1 MNTIQTNTN
10 NISTYKVSNLPP
22 AELNSSA
29 TQLSVSQKTSKVNLN
44 SVVYIKSTSTPE
56 LTSAGIASRNINE
69 TTALIQSIDDSAQAV
84 EGKLNEMKNLAVR
97 GTGCACQAMQR
108 QLESIKD
115 IANNFSWNGRNYMVG
130 DGQNDQ
136 STSALDLVVDTAN
149 EKTENLKLTFKSF
162 NPMSAVDTDGS
173 IDPVKPNL
181 PDLNKSAGTD
191 THAYGDAAMYS
202 GLNKDDYLHIH
213 NESIRNHTIL
223 QLTRAT
229 DGITAERARLAS
241 YINQLTHL
249 QEKIQPEGLNANQQ
263 RNQILDIEY
272 AKGITEISKTEILKN
287 SSVAIMAQANHE
299 GKNLAQLLN

>member
-29 TQLSVSQKTSKVNLN
+29 TQLSVGQKTLKVNLN

-69 TTALIQSIDDSAQAV
+69 ATALIQSIDDSAQVV
-84 EGKLNEMKNLAVR
+84 EGKLNKMKNLAVR
-97 GTGCACQAMQR
+97 GTGCACQTMQR

-130 DGQNDQ
+130 NGQNDQ
-136 STSALDLVVDTAN
+136 STTALDLVVDTAN

-287 SSVAIMAQANHE
+287 SSVAIMAQANHQ

>member
-69 TTALIQSIDDSAQAV
+69 ATALIQSIDDSAQVV
-84 EGKLNEMKNLAVR
+84 EGKLNEMKTLAVR

-115 IANNFSWNGRNYMVG
+115 VANNFSWNGRNYMVG

-229 DGITAERARLAS
+229 DGITAERTRLAS
-241 YINQLTHL
+241 YINQLTHM
-249 QEKIQPEGLNANQQ
+249 QEKVQPGDLDPNKKT
-263 RNQILDIEY
+263 NQILDIEY

-287 SSVAIMAQANHE
+287 LSVAIMAQTNHQ

>member
-1 MNTIQTNTN
+1 MNTIQANTN

-29 TQLSVSQKTSKVNLN
+29 TQLSVGQKTSKVNLN

-69 TTALIQSIDDSAQAV
+69 ATALIQSIDDSAQVV
-84 EGKLNEMKNLAVR
+84 EGKLNKMKNLAVR
-97 GTGCACQAMQR
+97 GTGCACQTMQR

-115 IANNFSWNGRNYMVG
+115 VANNFSWNGRNYMVG
-130 DGQNDQ
+130 NGQNDQ
-136 STSALDLVVDTAN
+136 STTALDLVVDTAN

-263 RNQILDIEY
+263 KNQILDIEY

-287 SSVAIMAQANHE
+287 SSVAIMAQANHQ